1 MSSFTLDLDFHIY
14 LPTML
19 IKKLKISERIWW
31 RRIRLSKVVCEFC
44 NTRISVRCALELGK
58 PERGP
63 INTTCERIN
72 EILTNYRY
80 VPIKEV

>member
-1 MSSFTLDLDFHIY
+1 
-14 LPTML
+14 ML

-31 RRIRLSKVVCEFC
+31 KRIKLRIKLSKVVCEFC

-80 VPIKEV
+80 VPLKEMP

>member
-1 MSSFTLDLDFHIY
+1 
-14 LPTML
+14 ML
-19 IKKLKISERIWW
+19 IKKLKISNDIWW

-63 INTTCERIN
+63 INMICKRVN
-72 EILTNYRY
+72 EALIFYRY
-80 VPIKEV
+80 IPFKALYMK